1 MVGFDNQA
9 IQSVA
14 YTDPAC
20 LCIGN
25 DRWTY
30 AYIAIAVE
38 ERMAYAGTC
47 FYNRY
52 FGILAYTL
60 RAIFVFVNIPP
71 RRNWTSLPEYNWINL
86 FRDRSPRITEE
97 PGSAGE
103 PL

>member
-1 MVGFDNQA
+1 MTPKGTLTLFIQAVGFDNQA

-38 ERMAYAGTC
+38 ERMAYAGTWL
-47 FYNRY
+47 YNRY
-52 FGILAYTL
+52 CGILAYEVYQ
-60 RAIFVFVNIPP
+60 AAAAA
-71 RRNWTSLPEYNWINL
+71 RNYQIY
-86 FRDRSPRITEE
+86 IIV
-97 PGSAGE
+97 GMQ
-103 PL
+103 